1 MSQGAA
7 LASSPNFQVLRECK
21 NWDFLAVPVS
31 MCGQSTD
38 STFVARVEGLSFGGL
53 PSDASSCPGTGA
65 QAVLWNA
72 QVCICLQRLIIQ
84 LVKMCGELQ
93 LGTSFLRPGEKLR
106 FAKYGSNNFI
116 PPPPLFLFFFSFK
129 SVRNM
134 KFCGFALVFLWLEK
148 LQNTVD

>member
-1 MSQGAA
+1 
-7 LASSPNFQVLRECK
+7 
-21 NWDFLAVPVS
+21 

-38 STFVARVEGLSFGGL
+38 STFVARVEGLAFGGL

-65 QAVLWNA
+65 QAVIPLWNA
-72 QVCICLQRLIIQ
+72 KVYICLQRLIIQ

-116 PPPPLFLFFFSFK
+116 PPPPLFFFFFSFK
-129 SVRNM
+129 SVRNIE
-134 KFCGFALVFLWLEK
+134 VLWFRTGLFMARK
-148 LQNTVD
+148 TPKQS